1 MIAKKTGHKTS
12 ANIQKKNG
20 QNMKRYDIAIRY
32 YKKH

>member
-1 MIAKKTGHKTS
+1 MIAKKTRHKTS
-12 ANIQKKNG
+12 ASIQKNG